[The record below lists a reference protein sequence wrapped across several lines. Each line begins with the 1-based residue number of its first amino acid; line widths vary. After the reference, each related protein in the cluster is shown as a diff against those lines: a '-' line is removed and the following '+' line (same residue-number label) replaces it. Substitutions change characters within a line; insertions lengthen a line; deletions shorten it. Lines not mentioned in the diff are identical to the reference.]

1 MMDTIEFKSRID
13 RFPKEWQDKC
23 VLAYTKRK
31 EINELQERIGKI
43 EFATQREVLNLA
55 SIEANKKDLSNA
67 EKRKSK
73 VDELLATNDIYKKAQ
88 SDAQALRDSVAL
100 LDIEVKA
107 SKFRFDADMALF
119 NALNQR

>member
-1 MMDTIEFKSRID
+1 MDLDKFKSRID

-23 VLAYTKRK
+23 VLIYTKRK
-31 EINELQERIGKI
+31 EINDLQERVGKI
-43 EFATQREVLNLA
+43 EFATQRDVLNLSSEDA
-55 SIEANKKDLSNA
+55 HKKDLSNA

-73 VDELLATNDIYKKAQ
+73 ADELLAMNDVYKRAQ